1 MLWISIAGMK
11 NGKPEH
17 FKHKHLA
24 PLMPG
29 FDMLVMEIP
38 LRNTSEVIKLA
49 GLDSNVMTSYVS
61 NIRTS
66 PVYSLPPNLMSGI
79 QCRQIKVKL
88 GDRADLERGVEE
100 ACKEMLERTGGKGF
114 PVLFDATGLAS
125 SLVATVQ
132 RVVGAAL
139 LYTYERK
146 IYEATEAEVE
156 EWLMRWKRGE
166 ERRALVADVYVS
178 RGWEAKE
185 VLAIGLKV
193 PENLVM
199 RTCGFCVLVKAE
211 KPKKV
216 NKR

>member
-1 MLWISIAGMK
+1 
-11 NGKPEH
+11 
-17 FKHKHLA
+17 
-24 PLMPG
+24 MPG
-29 FDMLVMEIP
+29 FHMPVMEIP
-38 LRNTSEVIKLA
+38 LRNTTEVIKLA
-49 GLDSNVMTSYVS
+49 GLDSMDPNKTAKIINTATNPFYHP
-61 NIRTS
+61 T
-66 PVYSLPPNLMSGI
+66 SLPPNLMSGI
-79 QCRQIKVKL
+79 QCRQIIPEKDHSL
-88 GDRADLERGVEE
+88 RSNMQIQPAELERALEE
-100 ACKEMLERTGGKGF
+100 ACKVMLERTGGKGF

-166 ERRALVADVYVS
+166 EKRALVADVYVS

-199 RTCGFCVLVKAE
+199 RT
-211 KPKKV
+211 
-216 NKR
+216 